1 MKFPYDNNYYPPAP
15 MVDMTLGPPDESL
28 TIGPLRAFVDSGADA
43 TIIPAHYIQPL
54 GLQVDDRKYLRT
66 PWGDRRVV
74 DIYYLDVGIGEVRL
88 PFIEVVADDEGD
100 EIILGRSVLNKLRV
114 LLDGPAQRIEVSP

>member
-1 MKFPYDNNYYPPAP
+1 MKFPYNNNYYPPAP
-15 MVDMTLGPPDESL
+15 MVEIMLGPPDESL
-28 TIGPLRAFVDSGADA
+28 AIGPLQAFVDSGADA

-74 DIYYLDVGIGEVRL
+74 NIYYLDVGIGEVRL
-88 PFIEVVADDEGD
+88 PFIEVVADDEGN

-114 LLDGPAQRIEVSP
+114 FLDGPAQRIEISP

>member
-15 MVDMTLGPPDESL
+15 MVEITVGPPDESL
-28 TIGPLRAFVDSGADA
+28 LIGPLHAFVDSGADA

-74 DIYYLDVGIGEVRL
+74 DIYYLDVGIGEIRL